1 MQINKLLTPYNLN
14 RLGDTSRIKY
24 IVIHYVGATGGAE
37 ANCRYYASEYIGAS
51 AHYYVGFDG
60 EIWQSVED
68 GDIAWHCGAK
78 SYRHSE
84 CRNSNSIGIE
94 LCVRNRGSQA
104 ADSRDWYFENATVRA
119 AVELTRGLMEKYG
132 ISADRVIRHYDVTG
146 KICPNPYVYNHT
158 THTWDGFK
166 AALTASPE
174 TQWTY
179 QPIGTGAAQVEV
191 TASSLVVRDNPGGID
206 TGTRYHRGER
216 VVPTEKAMH
225 GSERWFRTEK
235 GWISANYLQG
245 WILESGRRWYL
256 KPGYTYPAG
265 HLEIIDGRCYCFDF
279 NGWMMTPDRIRED
292 GEVI

>member
-94 LCVRNRGSQA
+94 LCVRNRGSKA
-104 ADSRDWYFENATVRA
+104 ADSRDWYFEDATVQA
-119 AVELTRGLMEKYG
+119 AVELTRELMEKYG
-132 ISADRVIRHYDVTG
+132 IPADRVIRHYDVTG

-158 THTWDGFK
+158 AHTWETFK
-166 AALTASPE
+166 AALTAPK

-265 HLEIIDGRCYCFDF
+265 HLEVIDGKCYCFDF

-292 GEVI
+292 GEVV

>member
-94 LCVRNRGSQA
+94 LCVRNRGSKA
-104 ADSRDWYFENATVRA
+104 ADSRDWYFEDATVQA
-119 AVELTRGLMEKYG
+119 AVELTRELMEKYG
-132 ISADRVIRHYDVTG
+132 IPADRVIRHYDVTG

-158 THTWDGFK
+158 AHTWETFK
-166 AALTASPE
+166 AALTAPK

-292 GEVI
+292 GEVV